1 MELLESLSADLQLVL
16 LIVGIALLFGLVFI
30 NNKRN
35 QNKRYHRS
43 KRNFR
48 QNFEEKKKSKQKMN
62 KE

>member
-1 MELLESLSADLQLVL
+1 MDVLESLSADLQLVL
-16 LIVGIALLFGLVFI
+16 LIVGIALLFGLVYW

-35 QNKRYHRS
+35 QHKRYNRS

-48 QNFEEKKKSKQKMN
+48 QNVLEKKEKWN

>member
-1 MELLESLSADLQLVL
+1 MDFLAELSSDIQVIL
-16 LIVGIALLFGLVFI
+16 LIVGIALLFGIVLW

-35 QNKRYHRS
+35 QHKRYNRD

-48 QNFEEKKKSKQKMN
+48 KNYHEKKR